1 MTVSNAHLAP
11 QATLLWGL
19 MTDYLSLQWLCLT
32 LTLTPVPQASG
43 SSRPST
49 LGSYDRLSAIL
60 MTVSNAHLVPQA
72 TGGGSLLLGH
82 MTDYLSF

>member
-43 SSRPST
+43 SSRLST
-49 LGSYDRLSAIL
+49 LGSYDRLSVVL
-60 MTVSNAHLVPQA
+60 MTVSNASSDPCS
-72 TGGGSLLLGH
+72 TGFWQL
-82 MTDYLSF
+82 